1 MPGPNLTGDTYTDPS
16 ADILMHL
23 VDLWTVGKTTIPGHV
38 DELADALS
46 AIIDALDA
54 VELNWAGDSQKA
66 AQDVNTR
73 WKAAVT
79 SLFGTKKNPG
89 QGVVSRIA
97 GGIQGAALNLS
108 TTESSVV
115 DLWQSY
121 ISKLEDMLAG
131 RPPGDTPGGGDG
143 EQSVPIS
150 EV

>member
-1 MPGPNLTGDTYTDPS
+1 MPGTHLTGDTYTDPA

-23 VDLWTVGKTTIPGHV
+23 TALWTVGKTTIPGHV
-38 DELADALS
+38 DELADALG

-54 VELNWAGDSQKA
+54 VELNWAGDSQKEA
-66 AQDVNTR
+66 VDVNNR
-73 WKAAVT
+73 WKTAVT

-89 QGVVSRIA
+89 QGVISRIA
-97 GGIQGAALNLS
+97 GGLQGAALNLS

-115 DLWQSY
+115 DLWQTY

-131 RPPGDTPGGGDG
+131 RPPGDAPGGDG